1 MKRAIRFW
9 GCAALVLFLAGCA
22 TTRYEEYGPPLVQ
35 EPGAQSSPVH
45 GVSAQQES
53 LVVLKDRMA
62 FLEAKLTTR
71 VADLEMV
78 NAELAT
84 RMMSLAEQV
93 EEVRRR
99 LQAVQEAPEVQGT
112 SAPQVGVLEVR
123 SVYGQGLKDYYAR
136 RYEAAKAGFLKVLV
150 LEPQSEL
157 ADNAQYWLGEGDYAL
172 EDYPAAQEAFL
183 KVLRYS
189 KTEKDDDAQLML
201 GKCYLRLGDNENAL
215 IELKRLVV
223 DFPECEYL
231 GQAEALIR
239 NIRTVLETEP

>member
-9 GCAALVLFLAGCA
+9 SCAALVLFLAGCA

-35 EPGAQSSPVH
+35 ESGAQSSSVQ
-45 GVSAQQES
+45 GGAAQQES
-53 LVVLKDRMA
+53 LAVLKDRIA
-62 FLEAKLTTR
+62 FLEAELTTR

-99 LQAVQEAPEVQGT
+99 LQAVQEAPET

-123 SVYGQGLKDYYAR
+123 SVYGQGLKNYYAR
-136 RYEAAKAGFLKVLV
+136 QYEAAKAEFRKVLV
-150 LEPQSEL
+150 LEPQNEL
-157 ADNAQYWLGEGDYAL
+157 ADNAQYWLGECDYAL
-172 EDYPAAQEAFL
+172 EYYPAAQEAFQ
-183 KVLRYS
+183 KVLLYL

-223 DFPECEYL
+223 DFPESEYL

-239 NIRTVLETEP
+239 KIRTELEP